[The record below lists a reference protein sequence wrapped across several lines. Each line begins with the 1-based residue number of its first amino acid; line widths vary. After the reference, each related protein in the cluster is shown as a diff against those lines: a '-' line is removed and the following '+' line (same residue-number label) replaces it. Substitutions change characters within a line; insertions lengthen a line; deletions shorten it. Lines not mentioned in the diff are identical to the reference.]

1 MKLFLVVML
10 VLVILILTWYL
21 ISFKAITNQKA
32 AIIED
37 YSKMKIGTKVVI
49 ANGIYGEIVNLGK
62 TTADVVIDK
71 SKSAVIKVNIA
82 SIYSISS

>member
-1 MKLFLVVML
+1 MNLFLVIML
-10 VLVILILTWYL
+10 VIIILILAWYL
-21 ISFKAITNQKA
+21 ISFKGVNKQKV

-37 YSKMKIGTKVVI
+37 YSKMKIGTKVII

-71 SKSAVIKVNIA
+71 SKSVVIKVNRA
-82 SIYSISS
+82 SISSVSN

>member
-1 MKLFLVVML
+1 
-10 VLVILILTWYL
+10 
-21 ISFKAITNQKA
+21 SFKAVTNQKA

-62 TTADVVIDK
+62 TTADVVVDK
-71 SKSAVIKVNIA
+71 SKSVIINV
-82 SIYSISS
+82 SRSSLSSV